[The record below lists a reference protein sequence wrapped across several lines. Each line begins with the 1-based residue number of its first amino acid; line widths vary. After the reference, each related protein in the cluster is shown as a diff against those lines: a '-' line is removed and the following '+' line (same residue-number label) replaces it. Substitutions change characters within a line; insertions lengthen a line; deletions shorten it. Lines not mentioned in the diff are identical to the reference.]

1 MSLGLF
7 RYSFLRPQKVEIG
20 VLNAVG
26 GNMLKTCEGLNCP
39 MEQCVWFLAAQEETL
54 VEESTDLETAV
65 EDGWHIVLYN
75 DDHNT
80 FDHVIECLMAYCGH
94 EALQAEQC
102 ALIVHTRGK
111 CSVKTGDITE
121 LEPICTALLERDLTA
136 EVEPS

>member
-1 MSLGLF
+1 MTF
-7 RYSFLRPQKVEIG
+7 
-20 VLNAVG
+20 
-26 GNMLKTCEGLNCP
+26 EGLNCH
-39 MEQCVWFLAAQEETL
+39 MEASVWTLAEQEETL
-54 VEESTDLETAV
+54 VEESTELETAV

>member
-1 MSLGLF
+1 M
-7 RYSFLRPQKVEIG
+7 
-20 VLNAVG
+20 LNS
-26 GNMLKTCEGLNCP
+26 CEGLNCH
-39 MEQCVWFLAAQEETL
+39 MEETDWFLAAQEETL
-54 VEESTDLETAV
+54 VEETTDLETAV

-111 CSVKTGDITE
+111 CSVKAGDITE